1 MDGVRSSAVWER
13 PDDEMAGGSSN
24 IFPSLNLATSVDGDG
39 DDRGNPQPPP
49 TTADDRGGGIL
60 QPMTAM
66 TVEEE
71 SPASSVG
78 GILDT
83 ATDAAAPQALA
94 AAPRPRSSSRS
105 RLLQWQ
111 PTDDD
116 DGLRLLF
123 RSRPPHLLIH
133 LPFLTAATSTA
144 AAVAAALTTNTICGC
159 VGRSG
164 GGGGG
169 DGAARRGGR
178 GSRGDGAGE
187 GGGGGN
193 HLPWL
198 QPRGPLV
205 AHRRRDAVRA
215 PPWRPTHTPLS
226 LLSWLP
232 DGLDTTAHC
241 LSQ

>member
-1 MDGVRSSAVWER
+1 
-13 PDDEMAGGSSN
+13 MAGGSSN

-60 QPMTAM
+60 QLMTAM

-71 SPASSVG
+71 SPASSVD

-123 RSRPPHLLIH
+123 RSGPPHLLIH
-133 LPFLTAATSTA
+133 LPFLAAATSTA

-159 VGRSG
+159 VG
-164 GGGGG
+164 
-169 DGAARRGGR
+169 RGGR

-215 PPWRPTHTPLS
+215 PPW
-226 LLSWLP
+226 
-232 DGLDTTAHC
+232 
-241 LSQ
+241 